1 MRRLITSVTA
11 AGLCGAVALVLAP
24 NANAQETQHSAALA
38 SASGLPAGETVWVQ
52 RTEYGWQMLQIW
64 RTGSKVRIYHDDGGY
79 PGDGFNC
86 SWGTLRGQK
95 FTGKVQR
102 VAPDPIK
109 VRYTI
114 QRDGKKLRVLGL
126 TGLKELD
133 RHALAPVERAA
144 IQCGGAGIRGQPGNL
159 VPDLPPDQLNPA
171 PGALLVRF
179 DHHVHFLTRRT

>member
-1 MRRLITSVTA
+1 MRRLIASVTA

-38 SASGLPAGETVWVQ
+38 STSGLPAGETVWVQ

-64 RTGSKVRIYHDDGGY
+64 RTGSKVRIYHDEGAY

-95 FTGKVQR
+95 FTGNVQR

-114 QRDGKKLRVLGL
+114 RRDGKKLRVLGL

-133 RHALAPVERAA
+133 R
-144 IQCGGAGIRGQPGNL
+144 QPWRQSSVQRFNAV
-159 VPDLPPDQLNPA
+159 VPESADNP
-171 PGALLVRF
+171 G
-179 DHHVHFLTRRT
+179 TWCRTFRPTS